1 MRTQVFECDDSIA
14 VPIPKELVFASP
26 LRDVDVQRVGDTW
39 VIRPVPAATLA
50 GLAEALAAFPPGF
63 MAGGREHHEQADR
76 PALTPHVE
84 QTGPDRE
91 PPV

>member
-14 VPIPKELVFASP
+14 VPIPKELIFASP

-39 VIRPVPAATLA
+39 VIRPVPAATMA

-63 MAGGREHHEQADR
+63 MAGGREH
-76 PALTPHVE
+76 
-84 QTGPDRE
+84 
-91 PPV
+91 